1 MNNLQSDDPVI
12 RADDVGTHEAS
23 GAPTPSA
30 PGAWLAAA
38 REARGLTIDQ
48 VASQLNFAPR
58 QVLAL
63 EADDYAA
70 LPGMVIVRGFL
81 RSYAKLL
88 KVDPSPLLALLVDK
102 PASSTAPM
110 RHALSASFSETRL
123 PTLTGSGKRSKT
135 MPVVAGFAVLV
146 VAAAA
151 SYALGW
157 WPEALSRRAGL
168 LKLGALAPDGAA
180 PTSAAPV
187 SGSTITTDGPATA
200 LMAGMPTAAET
211 ASAGAMVSGVAATVA
226 PAPGLPGASATTDM
240 SATAAAMATTTA
252 AAATPVP
259 VTKQEAATAV
269 AVSASPAAPG
279 KSPAAQPAVKPA
291 TAPPA
296 AAIGNPLVLN
306 IQRDSWV
313 EIKRSDN
320 TPVIA
325 RVIKA
330 GSVETFDIA
339 EPVTLTVGNIAGV
352 EATLR
357 GAPLELASVATGNVA
372 RLRLK

>member
-12 RADDVGTHEAS
+12 RAGDVGAHEAP
-23 GAPTPSA
+23 GAPTPRA

-88 KVDPSPLLALLVDK
+88 KVDPAPLLALLVDK

-135 MPVVAGFAVLV
+135 MPVVAGLAVLV

-157 WPEALSRRAGL
+157 WPEALSRRAGQF
-168 LKLGALAPDGAA
+168 KLGALAPDGAA

-187 SGSTITTDGPATA
+187 SGSTITTDGPATP

-211 ASAGAMVSGVAATVA
+211 APAGAMASGVVAMVA

-240 SATAAAMATTTA
+240 PATAAAMATTA
-252 AAATPVP
+252 
-259 VTKQEAATAV
+259 
-269 AVSASPAAPG
+269 PA
-279 KSPAAQPAVKPA
+279 
-291 TAPPA
+291 A

-306 IQRDSWV
+306 IQQDSWV
-313 EIKRSDN
+313 EIKRADN

-339 EPVTLTVGNIAGV
+339 EPVTLTIGNIAGV

-357 GAPLELASVATGNVA
+357 GAPLELASVATGNVV